1 MILKAIIEDQVYE
14 LNVPTAL
21 IEEAKP
27 FFEQLDRDMD
37 GGWQMSR
44 DWVDQP
50 NREQRCQIA
59 ADKLLTALENENRK
73 LAMLM
78 AGYILSRMPGVQSVE
93 VDTSGEIDQ
102 TRFTVL
108 APEPEGEA
116 AQAPPPPAPPQGGM
130 SKLQALR
137 QAAQDVTKVFKVGRN
152 WRFSVFDHSS
162 GQWRDSTSASKAIA
176 EHSVVAIVGRA
187 THRNDELHGA
197 RLGEF

>member
-1 MILKAIIEDQVYE
+1 MILNVIVDEQSID
-14 LNVPTAL
+14 LNVPDPML
-21 IEEAKP
+21 QEAED
-27 FFEQLDRDMD
+27 FFAKMDRDMEN
-37 GGWQMSR
+37 GWQMSR

-78 AGYILSRMPGVQSVE
+78 AGYILTRMPGVQSVE
-93 VDTSGEIDQ
+93 VDTAGEIDQ

-108 APEPEGEA
+108 APEPEREP
-116 AQAPPPPAPPQGGM
+116 AQAAPPPAPPRGGM

-152 WRFSVFDHSS
+152 WRFSVFDHPS
-162 GQWRDSTSASKAIA
+162 GQWRDSPTAASQQEA
-176 EHSVVAIVGRA
+176 EALREQAYKQRFEALMGRS
-187 THRNDELHGA
+187 ES
-197 RLGEF
+197 